1 MLASGFGCRRSPLA
15 KDGGID
21 AGRTPITDA
30 GDDARLD
37 LPSAGDAADAL
48 PPGGDVADTLPT
60 GDAADAP
67 ATGDAT
73 DAHDAVDAVDA
84 GTVPPVPCGALR
96 TLSSLGPFT
105 DYHAT
110 RVLFSSD
117 RRRFVLQASPPNP
130 DGSAPAPAD
139 DVFLVTLPI
148 GPISPVIYGVRTIEW
163 LGTSGDLLA
172 VLSPGNELVVAPV
185 DGSGSRVIARAACA
199 WMATPDGSRLFVVR
213 DCTSAGAGVLDEIDV
228 ASGVATT
235 RAPLVAKD
243 GGLAISPSGRFL
255 AYVTA
260 SAPDGGGG
268 GGVLHVLDADRD
280 QALVARAPAYAPA
293 WVSDQRLLFLDGTR
307 SFGQTDAYV
316 HVPGTGDSAI
326 LVAQSR
332 HFGFNGYRI
341 SPDRSLV
348 LAATWANSF
357 PWANTL
363 YAVRLDGSG
372 EQLLTDKMYA
382 YHMNQIAIT
391 PFAFTADG
399 MRVIT
404 VGPQDSTAG
413 IYAASLDGT
422 TNTKIADGYGFV
434 VSPFADRIAAIDIVS
449 MRDQHI
455 VRIVASTGSGSFKFT
470 TTSGT
475 LIRAPTFVPG
485 DRGLL
490 YVESPMTGLTGVGP
504 TALNHLSFVDGRIT
518 QLGRW
523 GRSQLPVVGYPIGE
537 VAPGYPWIDP
547 TGCFAIVDSD
557 LPESPG
563 TSLVVLPDAPE

>member
-1 MLASGFGCRRSPLA
+1 V
-15 KDGGID
+15 
-21 AGRTPITDA
+21 
-30 GDDARLD
+30 RL
-37 LPSAGDAADAL
+37 
-48 PPGGDVADTLPT
+48 V
-60 GDAADAP
+60 
-67 ATGDAT
+67 
-73 DAHDAVDAVDA
+73 
-84 GTVPPVPCGALR
+84 
-96 TLSSLGPFT
+96 
-105 DYHAT
+105 
-110 RVLFSSD
+110 
-117 RRRFVLQASPPNP
+117 
-130 DGSAPAPAD
+130 
-139 DVFLVTLPI
+139 
-148 GPISPVIYGVRTIEW
+148 
-163 LGTSGDLLA
+163 
-172 VLSPGNELVVAPV
+172 
-185 DGSGSRVIARAACA
+185 
-199 WMATPDGSRLFVVR
+199 ATPDGSRLFVVR
-213 DCTSAGAGVLDEIDV
+213 DCTSARSGVLDEIDV

-243 GGLAISPSGRFL
+243 GSLAMSPSGRFA

-268 GGVLHVLDADRD
+268 GVLHVLDGDRD
-280 QALVARAPAYAPA
+280 QALVARTPATAPV

-307 SFGQTDAYV
+307 TSGQTDAYV

-348 LAATWANSF
+348 LAATWANTF

-363 YAVRLDGSG
+363 YAVRLNSSG

-382 YHMNQIAIT
+382 YHMNQIGLT

-399 MRVIT
+399 ARVIYI
-404 VGPQDSTAG
+404 GPQDSMAG
-413 IYAASLDGT
+413 IYAASLDGS
-422 TNTKIADGYGFV
+422 TNSKLADGYGFV

-455 VRIVASTGSGSFKFT
+455 VRVVASATGTEAFKFPT
-470 TTSGT
+470 SSGT
-475 LIRAPTFVPG
+475 LIRGPTFVPG

-523 GRSQLPVVGYPIGE
+523 GRSQLPSSAIDRRDRPRLSVDRSDRLLRDRRQRPPRISRHQSGG
-537 VAPGYPWIDP
+537 APRRARVTSGPWP
-547 TGCFAIVDSD
+547 RSTTRSARRR
-557 LPESPG
+557 
-563 TSLVVLPDAPE
+563 